1 MDLARVLDL
10 SGRVALVTGAS
21 RGLGRAIAVALA
33 RAGADVAVNF
43 LQSAERAAEVV
54 RSVEETGRRALA
66 VKADVSDLADAA
78 SLVERTAEEF
88 GRLDVLVNNAG
99 ITRDGL
105 LLRLK
110 EEDWDQVLATN
121 LKSLFNCT
129 KAASRIMLKQRRGR
143 IINISSVIGLLG
155 NAGQTNYAAAK
166 AGIIGFTKAA
176 ARELG
181 SRGITVNAVAPGFIM
196 SEMTEHLPEA
206 MKSDYLGRIPLGRFG
221 DPEDVAKAVL
231 FLASDGA
238 AYITGVTLTVDGG
251 LVMP

>member
-1 MDLARVLDL
+1 MYLARVLDL

-121 LKSLFNCT
+121 PKSLFNCT